1 MTSIQDEISTVNTV
15 DIDKNNELL
24 IKPKT
29 STCDDEDSDSVMDY
43 LEDTAVDQKDKPEN
57 ELDNEKLIIPGIDL
71 GTTNSCIS
79 IWRNNNCEIIPDEF
93 GNKTIPS
100 FVSYTNISKYVG
112 HDAKNQK
119 DINIENVFYEV
130 KRLIGRTY
138 TEKAVQDCKDLL
150 SYNIIENER
159 GCVSIQSSVRNGKIF
174 TPEEISASVL
184 MKLKD
189 MAQKYLRREVK
200 DVVITVP
207 AHFNDSQRQATYDA
221 AKIAGLNC
229 VRMFH
234 EPTAAA
240 LAYGMLDRSINRALN
255 TMKESDSEN
264 ESNQDNESN
273 DTKDDNE
280 SDQKSTEED
289 SDTEDSI
296 KSESKVQNIGQ
307 KTLCDS
313 NDNKSKDDS
322 KNAKKIN
329 DVTDNDQD
337 SDDGSGNKSDD
348 RSDNESDD
356 SEIEPYRD
364 VEEDTENVDEKQPDE
379 KSDHDSGDTYD
390 EKAIKEIDTDAVPKH
405 VKKYTDDDMKGMM
418 ILVYD
423 LGGGTLDVS
432 LIDVFDGAFDVQG
445 SSGISHFGG
454 VDFDN
459 RLINYC
465 IAKFSR
471 QFYKQDEKLETNRLS
486 RVSLQKLRTQC
497 ESAKKVLSTN
507 AHAVI
512 AIENFHDDKDMFV
525 KISRTDFENLCR
537 DLFLLCIHPIDELL
551 AECGKTENDID
562 EVILVGGMTRMPY
575 VREMLNN
582 KFRDENG
589 KARVNCSIN
598 PDEAVSIGAA
608 VQGYYL
614 ANRDDAFSS
623 SVTLMDVTPLS
634 LGVEVI
640 GGVMDILIKRNTMI
654 PCEKSKLYSTDTDYV
669 DSVLV
674 KIFEGERT
682 MTRHNYKI
690 GEFELDHLP
699 NCQRGVPEIEICFAI
714 DINGIVTVSAVEKDV
729 NETKSIIV
737 NTNKNGLKPHQLQSL
752 VEEAIEQETMDEI
765 DRVKKYS
772 YYEMEDLCSNV
783 INNINNKEFKLTK
796 RDVQTINDDITQI
809 MAWLKEKPY
818 RDRELDE
825 FEDALHKMKKKYG
838 VLILHGKL
846 EDDKVKASADHME
859 ATTLYCKDDDEEE
872 EEMRQA
878 FEKVKKDEIGGEG
891 MSDSELIEI
900 KDMRD
905 ALMMTCKEI
914 NNVICS
920 GRMNITRDHK
930 QEILHYIDDVMMWY
944 YSHEKPKKIDY
955 KEKIDYVNSICD
967 EIVERYEKEG
977 KDLFEKG
984 ALDSNT
990 DSNSQKLEKLC
1001 LTLITM
1007 IKNKQIRGSTASFA
1021 LFTHKLQNILK
1032 FVYSKESSSEQN
1044 KSKKEISTDST
1055 KTSAVDQATDSSK
1068 MSDKEFQDK
1077 CLEYMTEVNGMC
1089 DNIYNNTQG
1098 INMRS
1103 GPIVY
1108 TSKPKSQVVQENF
1121 NLEHRMKG
1129 KDKDKDTAN
1138 TDQTKA
1144 DQQGMSLMELLRMKQ
1159 NEEIDEMIDKQI
1171 TDVTDTEHVTEGI
1184 NVEQELDQ
1192 KSTTDDAD
1200 AQINS
1205 IKMSKQ
1211 EIRHKHQDKR
1221 QLFIN

>member
-1 MTSIQDEISTVNTV
+1 MIPEQKDVN
-15 DIDKNNELL
+15 DSDNK
-24 IKPKT
+24 IK
-29 STCDDEDSDSVMDY
+29 SHDDDDSDSVMDY
-43 LEDTAVDQKDKPEN
+43 LEDTVVDQKDKPEQD
-57 ELDNEKLIIPGIDL
+57 LDSDKLIIPGIDL

-100 FVSYTNISKYVG
+100 FVSYTNVSKYVG

-138 TEKAVQDCKDLL
+138 TDKAVQDCKDLL
-150 SYNIIENER
+150 SYNIIENDR
-159 GCVSIQSSVRNGKIF
+159 GCVSIQSSVRNNKIF

-189 MAQKYLRREVK
+189 MAQKYLRRDIK
-200 DVVITVP
+200 DVVITIP
-207 AHFNDSQRQATYDA
+207 AHFNDSQRQGTYDA

-255 TMKESDSEN
+255 TVDGSEDGSVDDSEN
-264 ESNQDNESN
+264 GSDDADTRADTCEE
-273 DTKDDNE
+273 TKDYETGEETKDYETSEENE
-280 SDQKSTEED
+280 MD
-289 SDTEDSI
+289 
-296 KSESKVQNIGQ
+296 
-307 KTLCDS
+307 
-313 NDNKSKDDS
+313 
-322 KNAKKIN
+322 AKMNTK
-329 DVTDNDQD
+329 
-337 SDDGSGNKSDD
+337 
-348 RSDNESDD
+348 
-356 SEIEPYRD
+356 Y
-364 VEEDTENVDEKQPDE
+364 
-379 KSDHDSGDTYD
+379 
-390 EKAIKEIDTDAVPKH
+390 
-405 VKKYTDDDMKGMM
+405 VKKYTDEDMKGMM

-432 LIDVFDGAFDVQG
+432 LIDVYDGAFDVQG

-471 QFYKQDEKLETNRLS
+471 QFYKQDEKLDTKHMS

-497 ESAKKVLSTN
+497 ESAKKILSTN

-562 EVILVGGMTRMPY
+562 EIILVGGMTRMPY
-575 VREMLNN
+575 VRELLNN
-582 KFRDENG
+582 KFRDVNG

-608 VQGYYL
+608 VQGYYI

-623 SVTLMDVTPLS
+623 AVTLMDVTPLS

-654 PCEKSKLYSTDTDYV
+654 PVEVTKRYSTDTDYV
-669 DSVLV
+669 DSVLI

-682 MTRHNYKI
+682 MTQHNYKI
-690 GEFELDHLP
+690 GEFELDNLP
-699 NCQRGVPEIEICFAI
+699 VCQRGVPEIEICFAI
-714 DINGIVTVSAVEKDV
+714 DLNGVVTVSAIEEEAK
-729 NETKSIIV
+729 ERKSIIV
-737 NTNKNGLKPHQLQSL
+737 NTNKNGLKPQELQSL
-752 VEEAIEQETMDEI
+752 IDESIEQEMTDEI
-765 DRVKKYS
+765 ERVKKYS
-772 YYEMEDLCSNV
+772 YYEIEDLCSN
-783 INNINNKEFKLTK
+783 IITNINNKEFKLTR
-796 RDVQTINDDITQI
+796 RDIETINDDVTQI
-809 MAWLKEKPY
+809 TIWLKEKPY
-818 RDRELDE
+818 RERELNE

-846 EDDKVKASADHME
+846 EDKKVKGNADHME
-859 ATTLYCKDDDEEE
+859 ATTLYGKDDDEEE

-905 ALMMTCKEI
+905 ALMYQCKEI
-914 NNVICS
+914 NNVISS
-920 GRMNITRDHK
+920 GRMNISRDHK

-944 YSHEKPKKIDY
+944 YSHEKPTKNDY
-955 KEKIDYVNSICD
+955 KEKIDYVNTICD
-967 EIVERYEKEG
+967 EIVEQYEKDG
-977 KDLFEKG
+977 KDLFDKG
-984 ALDSNT
+984 VLDSDT
-990 DSNSQKLEKLC
+990 DTNSQKLEKLC

-1007 IKNKQIRGSTASFA
+1007 IKNKQIRGSMASFA
-1021 LFTHKLQNILK
+1021 LFTNKLQNILK
-1032 FVYSKESSSEQN
+1032 FIYSHGLNLE
-1044 KSKKEISTDST
+1044 DS
-1055 KTSAVDQATDSSK
+1055 D
-1068 MSDKEFQDK
+1068 EGFQDK
-1077 CLEYMTEVNGMC
+1077 CQEHINEVNIMC

-1108 TSKPKSQVVQENF
+1108 TAKPKTQVVTDNF
-1121 NLEHRMKG
+1121 NIEQRLKG
-1129 KDKDKDTAN
+1129 KDSVKPNETN
-1138 TDQTKA
+1138 A
-1144 DQQGMSLMELLRMKQ
+1144 DQQGMSLMELLRMRQ

-1171 TDVTDTEHVTEGI
+1171 IDTEEPVTDLGI
-1184 NVEQELDQ
+1184 N
-1192 KSTTDDAD
+1192 DAD
-1200 AQINS
+1200 IMING
-1205 IKMSKQ
+1205 SKQ
-1211 EIRHKHQDKR
+1211 DIRHRHQDTR
-1221 QLFIN
+1221 QLFMTV